1 VKLQTQP
8 ELAHAATNDPARFAA
23 LLRQL
28 RAMQEEAEA
37 QKQRE
42 ATLLNADPYDVQA
55 QQRIEEAIRQE
66 AVMENL
72 NHALEYSP
80 EFFGRVH
87 ML

>member
-1 VKLQTQP
+1 M
-8 ELAHAATNDPARFAA
+8 AHAAAGDPRRFAEI
-23 LLRQL
+23 LRTL
-28 RAMQEEAEA
+28 RERQADAEA

-42 ATLLNADPYDVQA
+42 IALLNADPYDMDA
-55 QQRIEEAIRQE
+55 QRRIEEAIRQE

>member
-1 VKLQTQP
+1 
-8 ELAHAATNDPARFAA
+8 
-23 LLRQL
+23 
-28 RAMQEEAEA
+28 MQEATEVEK
-37 QKQRE
+37 QKETQ
-42 ATLLNADPYDVQA
+42 LLNADPYNIEA
-55 QQRIEEAIRQE
+55 QRKIEEAIRQE

>member
-1 VKLQTQP
+1 MHNPAQF
-8 ELAHAATNDPARFAA
+8 AH

-28 RAMQEEAEA
+28 RTMQEQAES

-42 ATLLNADPYDVQA
+42 ANLLNADPYNADA
-55 QQRIEEAIRQE
+55 QERIAEAIRQE

-80 EFFGRVH
+80 EFFGKVH

>member
-1 VKLQTQP
+1 
-8 ELAHAATNDPARFAA
+8 
-23 LLRQL
+23 
-28 RAMQEEAEA
+28 MQEEAET
-37 QKQRE
+37 QKQHERN
-42 ATLLNADPYDVQA
+42 LLNADPYDVDA
-55 QQRIEEAIRQE
+55 QKRIEEAIRQE